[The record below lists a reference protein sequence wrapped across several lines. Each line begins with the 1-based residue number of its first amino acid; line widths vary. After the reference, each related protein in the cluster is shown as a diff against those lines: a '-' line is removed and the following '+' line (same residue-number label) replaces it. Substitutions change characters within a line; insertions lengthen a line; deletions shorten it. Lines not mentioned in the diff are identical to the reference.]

1 MISAR
6 FPPVS
11 RWIRIAVTK
20 KLTSTRS
27 IRFVM
32 PIRAFRSGIPRFC
45 SSKTFWNSGPMGSG
59 ISCPTNWM
67 APVNECPARSERANI
82 SRASGKYMMNFFMRR
97 FFLVFTTIVGTTKR
111 KAPKRTAI
119 RKGQCR
125 KAPTSR
131 ANPKRRQEMRMNVPT
146 FLSICACLRRLSIC
160 TATLRFARILFSA
173 GTSLSSSLLR
183 TSGRSACSRLRSSRR
198 ESRFLISF
206 LSVHPGATRKY
217 RDRSTARMP
226 TNRIA
231 LIQSIVRSLLLLPVC
246 ENLGFEMDSRGVD
259 DVEELRPHPGGVELT
274 LYLSL
279 IGQPLLLVHEDVL
292 HDQDIP
298 FHPGDFGYLDDL
310 ARPVAQ
316 PRHLDHDVQGGAHL
330 FPDRPCGKVISRHQD
345 HRLEARQG
353 VTRGIRVDGR
363 YGAVVPRV
371 HRLQHV
377 QRLASPNLPD
387 DDPVG
392 PHPKGIPDEIPLR
405 HGSLPFDI
413 GGAGL
418 EPHDVLLLEDQ
429 LRRILDGDDPFRVG
443 YGSGKDVE
451 QRRFP
456 RARSP
461 RHQDVQAGLDHRAEG
476 ACHFP
481 GQRLVLDEVFHLQG
495 RDAEP
500 ADGNRRAVQRKR
512 GNDHVYARPVRKPC
526 VHQRGGFVDAP
537 AHFRHDSLD
546 DAHQMV

>member
-1 MISAR
+1 
-6 FPPVS
+6 
-11 RWIRIAVTK
+11 
-20 KLTSTRS
+20 
-27 IRFVM
+27 
-32 PIRAFRSGIPRFC
+32 
-45 SSKTFWNSGPMGSG
+45 
-59 ISCPTNWM
+59 M
-67 APVNECPARSERANI
+67 APVNECPARRERANI

-131 ANPKRRQEMRMNVPT
+131 TNPKR
-146 FLSICACLRRLSIC
+146 
-160 TATLRFARILFSA
+160 
-173 GTSLSSSLLR
+173 
-183 TSGRSACSRLRSSRR
+183 RR

-259 DVEELRPHPGGVELT
+259 DGEELRPHPGGVELT

-310 ARPVAQ
+310 SRPVAQ

-330 FPDRPCGKVISRHQD
+330 FPDCPCGKVISRHQD
-345 HRLEARQG
+345 HRLETRQG
-353 VTRGIRVDGR
+353 VTRGIRGDGR

-377 QRLASPNLPD
+377 QRLASPTLPA

-392 PHPKGIPDEIPLR
+392 PHPKGIS
-405 HGSLPFDI
+405 H
-413 GGAGL
+413 
-418 EPHDVLLLEDQ
+418 
-429 LRRILDGDDPFRVG
+429 
-443 YGSGKDVE
+443 
-451 QRRFP
+451 
-456 RARSP
+456 
-461 RHQDVQAGLDHRAEG
+461 
-476 ACHFP
+476 
-481 GQRLVLDEVFHLQG
+481 
-495 RDAEP
+495 
-500 ADGNRRAVQRKR
+500 
-512 GNDHVYARPVRKPC
+512 
-526 VHQRGGFVDAP
+526 
-537 AHFRHDSLD
+537 
-546 DAHQMV
+546 